1 MGPRLAHR
9 ATRRGEVFV
18 SDTAGYDRAKEV
30 FLAACELPA
39 TQRAAMLDRDCGN
52 DPGLRQRVE
61 KLLAL
66 DSAATDVGGTSG
78 YEGPS
83 AFHRPLPK
91 RIGPYRITGVI
102 GEGGMGI
109 VYEAEQRRPQRRVAL
124 KVIRGMLATAPAMR
138 RFEREVE
145 LLGRLRHPQMA
156 QIYDAGVYHE
166 ERPAEEI
173 KTQADPKHASDP
185 LAPSPLPTA
194 IPYFALELVNGKPI
208 TDYAREKDLCLE
220 DRLSLIIRLCDAV
233 GYAHRKG
240 VIHLDLK
247 PGNILVDYAGHPK
260 ILDFGIARATEPEP
274 AELNE
279 GETPRVV
286 MGTVPYMSPEQI
298 RGEPLEID
306 TRSDIYALGAV
317 CYELLAGR
325 TPHGTEDMPP
335 AQAVNAVLERDP
347 IPINSVANHRVPR
360 DLQRIV
366 SKALQRSREQRYQ
379 TTQEFAQDLVW
390 FLAGT
395 PVSVTPHT
403 AWYVM
408 HLFAARHRLIVAAVT
423 IALALLVAMSA
434 WLTSISVAAHRVS
447 EQRDAMRAI
456 VESLLLDPPT
466 VENADTQLGALTMW
480 RDEIS
485 PLLGSGDPL
494 PSLLNLAIGR
504 ALMLGGQEATAKEV
518 LVPAGNRLLTQLG
531 WNDPR
536 SKAAADIISD
546 CLGRL
551 GETEEAAWWRGVAD
565 GSSPTQPPSR

>member
-1 MGPRLAHR
+1 M
-9 ATRRGEVFV
+9 
-18 SDTAGYDRAKEV
+18 AGYDRAKEI

-39 TQRAAMLDRDCGN
+39 AQRAAMLDRDCGN
-52 DPGLRQRVE
+52 DRGLRQRVE

-66 DSAATDVGGTSG
+66 DSAATDVGGASG

-83 AFHRPLPK
+83 AFHRPLPE

-102 GEGGMGI
+102 GEGGMGT
-109 VYEAEQRRPQRRVAL
+109 VYEAEQRRPHRRVAL

-156 QIYDAGVYHE
+156 QIYDAGVHHKE
-166 ERPAEEI
+166 GSEDKA
-173 KTQADPKHASDP
+173 KTQADSKHAPHPPAS
-185 LAPSPLPTA
+185 SPRPTA
-194 IPYFALELVNGKPI
+194 LPYFAMELVNGKPI

-274 AELNE
+274 GELNE

-286 MGTVPYMSPEQI
+286 MGTVSYMSPEQI
-298 RGEPLEID
+298 RGEPQEID

-325 TPHGTEDMPP
+325 TPHGTEDIPP
-335 AQAVNAVLERDP
+335 EQAVKAVLEGDP
-347 IPINSVANHRVPR
+347 IPINRVAEQPVPR

-366 SKALQRSREQRYQ
+366 SKALHRSRENRYQ
-379 TTQEFAQDLVW
+379 TTQEFAQDLVR

-403 AWYVM
+403 AWYVLR
-408 HLFAARHRLIVAAVT
+408 LFAARHRLIVATAA
-423 IALALLVAMSA
+423 IALAVLVAMSA

-456 VESLLLDPPT
+456 VESLLIAPPT
-466 VENADTQLGALTMW
+466 AENADTQLGALTAW
-480 RDEIS
+480 RDEIT
-485 PLLGSGDPL
+485 PLLSPDDPL
-494 PSLLNLAIGR
+494 PSLLNVAIGR

-518 LVPAGNRLLTQLG
+518 LVPAGDRLLTQLG

-536 SKAAADIISD
+536 SHAAAAIISD

-565 GSSPTQPPSR
+565 GSSPTRPPSR